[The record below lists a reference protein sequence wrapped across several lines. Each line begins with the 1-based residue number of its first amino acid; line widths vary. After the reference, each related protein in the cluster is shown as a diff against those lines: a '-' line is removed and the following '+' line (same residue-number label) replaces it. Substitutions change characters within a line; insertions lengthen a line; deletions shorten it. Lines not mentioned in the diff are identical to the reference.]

1 MKVKL
6 IRDKLPAREGA
17 LVRPAN
23 SIAGKQLALI
33 AKIHEEAAE
42 IAEDATNPEE
52 YADLLTALLELAR
65 LNHVSW
71 DSIEMAFQEK
81 LRVKGGFRR
90 GMIMVRDAPILER
103 HQEPV
108 PSRIIGQVQIGD
120 VLRDGAGK
128 IWTVIRVLRGGHE
141 SNPHVTLQASDFAV
155 KTIWLNTMKTGK
167 SRWRRVSEGKPWDRL
182 ETGP

>member
-71 DSIEMAFQEK
+71 DSIEMASSSVMLS
-81 LRVKGGFRR
+81 LRLAR
-90 GMIMVRDAPILER
+90 
-103 HQEPV
+103 
-108 PSRIIGQVQIGD
+108 
-120 VLRDGAGK
+120 
-128 IWTVIRVLRGGHE
+128 
-141 SNPHVTLQASDFAV
+141 NP
-155 KTIWLNTMKTGK
+155 
-167 SRWRRVSEGKPWDRL
+167 
-182 ETGP
+182 